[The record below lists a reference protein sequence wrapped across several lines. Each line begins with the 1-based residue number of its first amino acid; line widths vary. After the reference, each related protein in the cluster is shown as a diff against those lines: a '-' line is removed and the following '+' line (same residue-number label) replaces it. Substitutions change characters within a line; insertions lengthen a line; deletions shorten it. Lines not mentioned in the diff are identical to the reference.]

1 MTLCVWTY
9 HKVAFWRESCIYN
22 CNFSVNKNILNAFR
36 NCRCQ
41 KSKYGRYNLLFFP
54 FMMLPNLK
62 LETFGFLFNL
72 QNSKGEARVVN
83 YACFYL
89 PAFSSSFNIW
99 ACGSSFKD
107 KESTAPNPPVMPN
120 KGFSPWSRKCPAV
133 RTHRSPVE
141 DLVLYREQRTKL
153 VLGGCQRPEAEQVFG
168 SMQFHRMY
176 RFIWPSQSGSSS
188 SSEGSF
194 TASSNPCQPPTV
206 TLYNCVVL

>member
-1 MTLCVWTY
+1 M
-9 HKVAFWRESCIYN
+9 
-22 CNFSVNKNILNAFR
+22 
-36 NCRCQ
+36 
-41 KSKYGRYNLLFFP
+41 LLEIAGVRRASMGDIICFFFP

-107 KESTAPNPPVMPN
+107 KESTAPDPPVMPN

>member
-1 MTLCVWTY
+1 MCVWTY
-9 HKVAFWRESCIYN
+9 HKVAFWRELCIYN

-62 LETFGFLFNL
+62 LETFGFFFNL
-72 QNSKGEARVVN
+72 QNSKGEARTVN
-83 YACFYL
+83 CACFYL

-107 KESTAPNPPVMPN
+107 KESTVPDPPVMPN

-141 DLVLYREQRTKL
+141 DLVALQR
-153 VLGGCQRPEAEQVFG
+153 AEDKAGPGRLSAPQG
-168 SMQFHRMY
+168 RAG
-176 RFIWPSQSGSSS
+176 IWFYAISSY
-188 SSEGSF
+188 
-194 TASSNPCQPPTV
+194 V
-206 TLYNCVVL
+206 